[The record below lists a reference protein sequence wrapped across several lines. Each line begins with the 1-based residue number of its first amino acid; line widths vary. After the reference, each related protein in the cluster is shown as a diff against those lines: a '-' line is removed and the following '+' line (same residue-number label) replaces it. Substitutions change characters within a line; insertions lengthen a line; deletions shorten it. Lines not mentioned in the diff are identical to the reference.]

1 MSKELMTITAYS
13 DNEFSSETGDSCTV
27 QINPASYTHE
37 HTIEYNKF
45 QPVGSPGTSTW
56 YKGTPP
62 EKVSFDIYFD
72 ATGAISTS
80 SLSSLLSS
88 STSVS
93 DQIDEFKSTC
103 FTYNG
108 SIHEPNY
115 LILSWGTL
123 VFKCK
128 LISLNIS
135 YTLFQSD
142 GTPLRAK
149 LSVAFESSISAD
161 DIATEAD
168 NQSPDL
174 THYIEIKEGDTL
186 PLICYQIYG
195 DSNYYTEVAA
205 YNNILNFRDLSPG
218 TKLYLPPLK

>member
-1 MSKELMTITAYS
+1 MSKELMEIIAYS
-13 DNEFSSETGDSCTV
+13 DNEYSSKTGDTCTV

-45 QPVGSPGTSTW
+45 QPVGSPGTSVW

-72 ATGAISTS
+72 ATGAISS
-80 SLSSLLSS
+80 SSISSLLS
-88 STSVS
+88 TITPVS
-93 DQIDEFKSTC
+93 DQIDTFKSTC

-115 LILSWGTL
+115 LMLSWGTL

-128 LISLNIS
+128 LTSLNIS

-149 LSVAFESSISAD
+149 LTTAFEGAISAD
-161 DIATEAD
+161 DIAAEAD

-174 THYIEIKEGDTL
+174 THYIEVKEGDTL
-186 PLICYQIYG
+186 PLICYKVYG
-195 DSNYYTEVAA
+195 DSSYYMEVATF
-205 YNNILNFRDLSPG
+205 NNILNFRDITPG
-218 TKLYLPPLK
+218 TTLYLPPLK

>member
-1 MSKELMTITAYS
+1 MSKELMEITAYS
-13 DNEFSSETGDSCTV
+13 DNEYASETGDSCTV

-37 HTIEYNKF
+37 HVIEYNKF
-45 QPVGSPGTSTW
+45 QPVGSPGTSVW

-72 ATGAISTS
+72 ATGAISS
-80 SLSSLLSS
+80 SSVSSLLSTT
-88 STSVS
+88 TSVS
-93 DQIDEFKSTC
+93 DQIDTFKSTC

-128 LISLNIS
+128 LTSLNIS

-149 LSVAFESSISAD
+149 LSVIFEGAISAD
-161 DIATEAD
+161 DISAEAD

-174 THYIEIKEGDTL
+174 THYVEVKEGDTL
-186 PLICYQIYG
+186 PLICYKIYG
-195 DSNYYTEVAA
+195 DSRYYTEVAHH
-205 YNNILNFRDLSPG
+205 NNILNFRDISPG

>member
-1 MSKELMTITAYS
+1 MSKDLMTITAYS

-27 QINPASYTHE
+27 QINPASYTQE

-72 ATGAISTS
+72 GTGAISTS

-93 DQIDEFKSTC
+93 DQIDTFKSTC

-128 LISLNIS
+128 LTSLNIS

-161 DIATEAD
+161 DIASEAD

-174 THYIEIKEGDTL
+174 THFIEIKEGDTL

-195 DSNYYTEVAA
+195 DSSYYTEVAE